1 MAVQLPKY
9 TSLVVEDDPASRSYL
24 TLMLEELNVH
34 AIAARSGE
42 QALEL
47 VGAVD
52 IDIMLLDIALGAGIT
67 GIQLCET
74 LKRKPQYAR
83 TPSIAVT
90 AFAREHL
97 SEMEHMCFSDFLPKP
112 YTLDQLKSVLSK
124 YLKLY

>member
-83 TPSIAVT
+83 TPSIAV
-90 AFAREHL
+90 REHL